1 MLGVT
6 AGMLGVLAS
15 TPSTPAS
22 MKIGMPC
29 GPKKHPGMLVGT
41 QVGCHQHDI
50 KHLCMLGVPAAMLG
64 VLTSMLGVPAG
75 MLGVPASMPPTSMPA
90 GRKPIPA
97 CRPAH
102 KLDATS
108 TKLDICGYWY
118 RNTHAGLAGQCQ
130 PGSGIETLTP
140 G

>member
-1 MLGVT
+1 MLGVP

-64 VLTSMLGVPAG
+64 VLTSVLGVPASMLGVPAGILGVPAG
-75 MLGVPASMPPTSMPA
+75 MLGVPASMPPTSIPA
-90 GRKPIPA
+90 GGKPIPA
-97 CRPAH
+97 C
-102 KLDATS
+102 
-108 TKLDICGYWY
+108 
-118 RNTHAGLAGQCQ
+118 
-130 PGSGIETLTP
+130 
-140 G
+140 